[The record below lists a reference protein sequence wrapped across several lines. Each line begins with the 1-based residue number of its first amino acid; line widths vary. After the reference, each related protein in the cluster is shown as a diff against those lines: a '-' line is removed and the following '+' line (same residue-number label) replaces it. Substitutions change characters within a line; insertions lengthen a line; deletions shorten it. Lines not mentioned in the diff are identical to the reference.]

1 MLFLVNSPPST
12 TTLRFP
18 HSSSINISLGKSTK
32 FLRPYMT
39 VPFSS
44 SSTITI
50 LSEGL
55 SSYSMKTWFSFKIKR
70 EHIIICERNF
80 LHFISYYIPFSYYLF
95 ISYIS
100 FFSSF
105 RKFVSKVFSICLA
118 SIIGWMET
126 GEFTFILNTDCWRNS
141 WTSFSH
147 FCKSRH

>member
-1 MLFLVNSPPST
+1 
-12 TTLRFP
+12 
-18 HSSSINISLGKSTK
+18 
-32 FLRPYMT
+32 MT

-44 SSTITI
+44 SSTITT

-55 SSYSMKTWFSFKIKR
+55 SSYLMKTWFSFKIKR

-105 RKFVSKVFSICLA
+105 QKFVSKVFGICLA
-118 SIIGWMET
+118 SIIGWRLASLHLYLTLIGEET
-126 GEFTFILNTDCWRNS
+126 VGRHSVIFVKADIKKSKEISILMIVGVKVPVS
-141 WTSFSH
+141 L
-147 FCKSRH
+147 